1 LDLPLFPLHG
11 VLFPGTTLPIHVFE
25 PRYRQL
31 VARCL
36 ADDVTFGIVLIE
48 EGAEVAGPAVPR
60 RIGTEASIIAS
71 QKHPDGRYDIVV
83 EGLRRFEILALDGS
97 RPLLRADVRFL
108 EEPDAADDD
117 GLAEVVA
124 KLSEGLIGTLELG
137 GEEVIDETWKALSP
151 TALSYRVAV
160 IAPVSLETRQE
171 LLEMA
176 DTAGRLRKEAGI
188 LIDARK
194 VGLRT
199 DAS

>member
-97 RPLLRADVRFL
+97 RPLLRADVRFI
-108 EEPDAADDD
+108 EEPDAAEDD

-124 KLSEGLIGTLELG
+124 KLSEGLIASLELG